1 MTPDLPAVEVAIV
14 DKTNAFRKAHKLGAL
29 RRNAKLDSAAR
40 AFAKFMART
49 SEFSHTADGRKPA
62 ERITAAGYSY
72 CLVAENLAF
81 HADSRGFAS
90 GQLAQA
96 SLTGWQKS
104 PGHRKNMMQRHITE
118 IGVGVA
124 KAANA
129 HEYYSVQLFG
139 RPKALTFQF
148 RITNKSRSKTAYTLD
163 GRRFTLKGRTVMTH
177 SVCIPQ
183 RLTFRNV
190 RVRGRAAPS
199 TLEFPVKADDE
210 FFVEPV
216 TGGLRVEHRPRLK

>member
-29 RRNAKLDSAAR
+29 RRNAKLDAAAR

-49 SEFSHTADGRKPA
+49 NEFSHTADGRQPA
-62 ERITAAGYSY
+62 ERIKAAGYSY

-96 SLTGWQKS
+96 SLTGWEKS
-104 PGHRKNMMQRHITE
+104 PGHRKNMMQRHVTE

-124 KAANA
+124 KAANT
-129 HEYYSVQLFG
+129 HQYYSVQLFG
-139 RPKALTFQF
+139 RPKAMTFRF
-148 RITNKSRSKTAYTLD
+148 RITNKSRSKAAYTLA
-163 GRRFTLKGRTVMTH
+163 GRRLAINARSVITHTVC
-177 SVCIPQ
+177 VPGK
-183 RLTFRNV
+183 LTFRNV
-190 RVRGRAAPS
+190 RVRGRSAPS
-199 TLEFPVKADDE
+199 TLEFPVKAGDE
-210 FFVEPV
+210 FVVEPAP
-216 TGGLRVEHRPRLK
+216 GGLRVEHRPRLK